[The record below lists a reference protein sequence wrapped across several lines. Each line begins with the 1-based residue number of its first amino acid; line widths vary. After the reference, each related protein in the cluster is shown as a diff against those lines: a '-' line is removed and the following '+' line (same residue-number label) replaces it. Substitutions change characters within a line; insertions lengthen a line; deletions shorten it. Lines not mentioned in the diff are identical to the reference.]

1 MDLSRIGPICGCL
14 SSVTFTL
21 SWVISAL
28 LFGEWELG
36 TDSLSSLGI
45 CGVASAEILFNFGCS
60 MTGFFVIF
68 LSLALFEDRGRWFR
82 YSGVT
87 AFICAI
93 ACLGIGSVNEG
104 YGGMHNF
111 FAAVYGLFAAA
122 TIALSGAGFYVE
134 GKKYL
139 TIIAAALL
147 IISGISSLI
156 HPFGTFEPIGISSIL
171 IWTFLMSAMVFVRNV
186 REEVSPAD
194 H

>member
-1 MDLSRIGPICGCL
+1 MDLSRIGPVSGCL

-21 SWVISAL
+21 SWMISAL
-28 LFGEWELG
+28 LYGKWELG
-36 TDSLSSLGI
+36 SDSLSSLGI
-45 CGVASAEILFNFGCS
+45 CGVASAEIVFNFGCA

-68 LSLALFEDRGRWFR
+68 LALALLEDRNRWFR
-82 YSGVT
+82 YSGIT
-87 AFICAI
+87 AFVCAI

-104 YGGMHNF
+104 YGDMHNF
-111 FAAVYGLFAAA
+111 LAAVYGLFAAA
-122 TIALSGAGFYVE
+122 TIALSGAGFYIE

-139 TIIAAALL
+139 TVLAAALL
-147 IISGISSLI
+147 MISGISSLI

-171 IWTFLMSAMVFVRNV
+171 IWTFVMSAMVFVRNV

>member
-1 MDLSRIGPICGCL
+1 MDLSRIGPISGCL

-21 SWVISAL
+21 SWIVSAL

-45 CGVASAEILFNFGCS
+45 CGVASAEIVFNFGCA

-68 LSLALFEDRGRWFR
+68 LALALFEDENRWFR
-82 YSGVT
+82 YSGIT
-87 AFICAI
+87 AFVCAI
-93 ACLGIGSVNEG
+93 ACLGIGAVNES
-104 YGGMHNF
+104 YGDMHNF

-122 TIALSGAGFYVE
+122 TIALSGAGFYIE

-139 TIIAAALL
+139 TALAAVLL

-171 IWTFLMSAMVFVRNV
+171 IWTFVMSAMIFVRNV